1 MTLMAEPTQHLAL
14 FFTPSRVGGG
24 VGRSMLTLASAFADR
39 GHRVDLILS
48 RAAGPYLKQVPASVN
63 LIVLKSAPGLLRQ
76 VRALA
81 VEHSTIGSFLLF
93 LLLSRTFRYLPDLVQ
108 YLQRQ
113 RPAML
118 FSAKTYPNIA
128 ALWARRLARAPT
140 RVVVSERTSLSHE
153 VSQHARG
160 WQWHWRLLPRFVR
173 RVYPW
178 ADAIVTVSRGVADD
192 LALTTGLPRAGI
204 TTIYNPVVSVTLQ
217 EQARAPLVHPW
228 FAPGN
233 PPVVLGAGRLE
244 AQKDFPT
251 LLKALA
257 RVLAVREVRLMLLG
271 EGKDRPLLE
280 ALARDLG
287 IAEHVELPGFVG
299 NPFAYMARAA
309 VFVLSSTY
317 EGLPG
322 VLIQAMAC
330 GCPVVSTDCPS
341 GPAEIL
347 DGGVYGPLIPVGD
360 VGVLTQAILAQLDA
374 PPDRERLRARAALFS
389 VEHAVDQYLH
399 VLNKPC
405 ENASDHARQQQRSDW

>member
-1 MTLMAEPTQHLAL
+1 
-14 FFTPSRVGGG
+14 
-24 VGRSMLTLASAFADR
+24 
-39 GHRVDLILS
+39 
-48 RAAGPYLKQVPASVN
+48 
-63 LIVLKSAPGLLRQ
+63 
-76 VRALA
+76 
-81 VEHSTIGSFLLF
+81 
-93 LLLSRTFRYLPDLVQ
+93 
-108 YLQRQ
+108 
-113 RPAML
+113 
-118 FSAKTYPNIA
+118 
-128 ALWARRLARAPT
+128 
-140 RVVVSERTSLSHE
+140 
-153 VSQHARG
+153 
-160 WQWHWRLLPRFVR
+160 
-173 RVYPW
+173 
-178 ADAIVTVSRGVADD
+178 VADD

-405 ENASDHARQQQRSDW
+405 ENASDHARQQQRSD